1 VLWQLERTLK
11 SMYVLQEG
19 ITLRKTT
26 AVQNKFNSADCE
38 YNLVIWQ
45 ISYS

>member
-1 VLWQLERTLK
+1 
-11 SMYVLQEG
+11 MYVVQEG

-26 AVQNKFNSADCE
+26 AVQNKFNSAESD
-38 YNLVIWQ
+38 YSLVICQ